1 MSISR
6 QRLGTSLEINVEILT
21 AGEATSLEGR
31 DITVMLRDPS
41 GTKSEITDYTIGGE
55 DDNVITFTFE
65 GMDQTLT
72 GIYAVEVYENYQQE
86 DMATL
91 DMDAFMLVGRSRLV
105 SDDNDL
111 ATAVINLSA
120 GNLTITGPRGLSAY
134 EVAVKNGYEGT
145 ETEWL
150 ESLKAYDF
158 DTTPTEDSTNPVTSG
173 GVYTM
178 ITEAVDGLVSE
189 GSTTYN
195 NF

>member
-1 MSISR
+1 MGISR

-31 DITVMLRDPS
+31 DITVMLKDPS
-41 GTKSEITDYTIGGE
+41 GTKTEITDYTIGGD
-55 DDNVITFTFE
+55 DDNVITFAYE
-65 GMDQTLT
+65 GMNQKLT

-91 DMDAFMLVGRSRLV
+91 DTDAFMLVGRSRLV

-120 GNLTITGPRGLSAY
+120 GNLTITGPQGLSAY

-145 ETEWL
+145 EAEWL

-178 ITEAVDGLVSE
+178 ITEAVDDLVSE

-195 NF
+195 DY